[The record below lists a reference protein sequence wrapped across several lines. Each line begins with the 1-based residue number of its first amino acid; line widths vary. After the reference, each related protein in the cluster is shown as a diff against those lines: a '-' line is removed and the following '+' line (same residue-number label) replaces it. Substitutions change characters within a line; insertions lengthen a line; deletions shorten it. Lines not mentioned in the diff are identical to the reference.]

1 MNDPRNPGRDF
12 VPDPS
17 EHLSEWTL
25 ELLAEGE
32 LPAGE
37 RKAAAAHVET
47 CLHCASEVE
56 AYRALFASL
65 AALPSFA
72 PSIGFAD
79 AVMARVRLA
88 PQESP
93 LMARLRRWLP
103 TTTRG
108 WIFLA
113 LACLPPALPILA
125 LVAWVLSQPVVSPV
139 DVGRWGAAW
148 LREAGWATL
157 MRGVEWFAASGTFAL
172 LSGAWSALATVP
184 TSTLSFF
191 AFLIAVAVP
200 LSAWTL
206 VHLLRTPAAGVAHAN

>member
-1 MNDPRNPGRDF
+1 M
-12 VPDPS
+12 
-17 EHLSEWTL
+17 TL
-25 ELLAEGE
+25 
-32 LPAGE
+32 
-37 RKAAAAHVET
+37 T
-47 CLHCASEVE
+47 
-56 AYRALFASL
+56 L
-65 AALPSFA
+65 AALLALAA
-72 PSIGFAD
+72 PLGAQESPPDPPELPEAP
-79 AVMARVRLA
+79 APAA

-93 LMARLRRWLP
+93 LLARLRRWLP

-125 LVAWVLSQPVVSPV
+125 LVAWVLSQPVVSPI
-139 DVGRWGAAW
+139 DVGRWGAQW
-148 LREAGWATL
+148 LREAGWTAL
-157 MRGVEWFAASGTFAL
+157 MRGVEWFAASGAFEL
-172 LSGAWSALATVP
+172 VSGAWRSLGAVP